1 MSKSLYFKLTYKDP
15 SKKNK
20 KDFNY
25 NLYAEFPFVEGLTPD
40 MVLEL
45 VGLNDCYTAEKIT
58 KDEYLFHTG
67 KINPQN

>member
-1 MSKSLYFKLTYKDP
+1 MSKRLYFKLTYKDS

-25 NLYAEFPFVEGLTPD
+25 NLFAEFPFVEGLTPD

-45 VGLNDCYTAEKIT
+45 VGLTDCYTAEELT
-58 KDEYLFHTG
+58 RDEYLSHTEE
-67 KINPQN
+67 INPQN